1 MYAFYKS
8 KVHCR
13 TNFKQKQKLET
24 SFVLLC
30 FDIIFAIET
39 LFLFVTTSMFL
50 HKVKALTH
58 ISQRMH
64 EVIPPLCLQ
73 KPIHCR
79 KWKMGANQRWNFC
92 RNLTHFPLFFTL
104 TKSTPPFWNSC
115 PLSWKLNTMQKWNY
129 IKNLAKLEMVK
140 NIHLKV

>member
-1 MYAFYKS
+1 
-8 KVHCR
+8 
-13 TNFKQKQKLET
+13 
-24 SFVLLC
+24 
-30 FDIIFAIET
+30 
-39 LFLFVTTSMFL
+39 MFL

-73 KPIHCR
+73 KPIHRR

-129 IKNLAKLEMVK
+129 IHGKTWNGKKYTFESVIIFQLQMGKCLPFEPPCQCLNFNVYCLPSVNAKR
-140 NIHLKV
+140 